1 MAIYSDYVINMQPGA
16 VMETVRISQGEA
28 LWRILRFKLYSGGQ
42 HFEIPEGST
51 AFING
56 RKADGHGF
64 SYSMTVDA
72 DNSQVSIPVKPQMSA
87 AAGPVRCEVS
97 VQNSSDVIGS
107 VNFIMMVEPS
117 PLNGADLSDS
127 DMEAVVEAVQNIDAA
142 LEAKDLAQYYAEQA
156 EHTVTGVIDFNNRD
170 GHVMPEAHD
179 YNAEQ
184 IDYGNSTVDGA
195 LDDLYDD
202 TAQNAADIASLDTLK
217 APLASPALTGTPT
230 APTVSTDTDEST
242 LIATTKFVWNA
253 IRAFKGLF
261 DAALSSSSTNAVQ
274 NKVVKAALDGKA
286 ASGHGHNNAT
296 QAAAGFMS
304 ANDKKYVDEMRVRT
318 YDRYTPGT
326 SYAALG
332 DNTKC
337 LVFLRRGAYCMV
349 TFTVK
354 FTTQENAVPS
364 NTVIVKGLP
373 KAYSI
378 SPRFVV
384 STPSGSSV
392 ATCYIT
398 SGGKMQNSTQLP
410 ANTTYYGNITYCCN
424 DASDWYDNL

>member
-1 MAIYSDYVINMQPGA
+1 MAIYSDYTLNMQPGS

-28 LWRILRFKLYSGGQ
+28 LWRVLRFRLFEGGNI
-42 HFEIPEGST
+42 FTIPEGST
-51 AFING
+51 AYLNG

-64 SYSMTVDA
+64 SYSMTVDNA
-72 DNSQVSIPVKPQMSA
+72 NMQVSIPVKAQMSA

-97 VQNSSDVIGS
+97 VQNGADVIGS

-127 DMEAVVEAVQNIDAA
+127 DMEAVVEAAQNIGLA

-170 GHVMPEAHD
+170 GHVLPAASD
-179 YNAEQ
+179 YSADMV
-184 IDYGNSTVDGA
+184 DYGNETVKDA
-195 LDDLYDD
+195 LDDLIADV
-202 TAQNAADIASLDTLK
+202 AQNASDIASLGTLK

-230 APTVSTDTDEST
+230 APTVSGSTDEST

-261 DAALSSSSTNAVQ
+261 DTALSSSSTNAVQ
-274 NKVVKAALDGKA
+274 NKVIKAALDGKA
-286 ASGHGHNNAT
+286 ATGHAHSTAT

-304 ANDKKYVDEMRVRT
+304 ANDKKYVDEMRART
-318 YDRYTPGT
+318 YDRFGPATN
-326 SYAALG
+326 YAELG

-337 LVFLRRGAYCMV
+337 IIFLRRGAYCMV
-349 TFTVK
+349 AFTVK
-354 FTTQENAVPS
+354 FTTQANAVPA
-364 NTVIVKGLP
+364 NTSIVEGLP
-373 KAYSI
+373 KAYQI
-378 SPRFVV
+378 SPRFVI
-384 STPSGSSV
+384 SNPSGSSV

-398 SGGKMQNSTQLP
+398 SGGKMQNSTTLA

-424 DASDWYDNL
+424 DAGDWYDFL